1 MKKRRVALIASG
13 MLGGW
18 ERRAKSVGI
27 ARAGGAIWRT
37 AHSREA
43 TVVFLSLGHVT
54 PCTRL
59 SLLPSLVFL
68 FLVSSSPRFLSLS
81 IPLGPPPRHGSR
93 NPQACQCCDR
103 ATTRCSYISLR
114 QLRSSRLIR
123 ASRNRAPGLRME
135 EKGTVSLLLEE
146 YIYMYIPYFFFF
158 GFSSNNY
165 SFIEVEY
172 FLDRAWCESL
182 NLFFGFNGI

>member
-1 MKKRRVALIASG
+1 MRETG
-13 MLGGW
+13 Q
-18 ERRAKSVGI
+18 SVGI

-54 PCTRL
+54 ACTRL

-123 ASRNRAPGLRME
+123 ASPNRAPGLRME
-135 EKGTVSLLLEE
+135 EKGTVSLPLEE
-146 YIYMYIPYFFFF
+146 YTCISYR
-158 GFSSNNY
+158 
-165 SFIEVEY
+165 SFI
-172 FLDRAWCESL
+172 FLFW
-182 NLFFGFNGI
+182 FY